1 MHCLRAKANNRT
13 RGQFECNVTWFYFC
27 FNLVCSYARCS
38 CCSMVYLRFQLLQIK
53 QIDCKMITKNVNNCE
68 QKNFHD
74 IFGQLH
80 AKSIKPQKTHSG
92 GSAK

>member
-1 MHCLRAKANNRT
+1 MHSLRAKANNRM
-13 RGQFECNVTWFYFC
+13 RGEFECNVTWFYFC
-27 FNLVCSYARCS
+27 FNLVCSYVRCG
-38 CCSMVYLRFQLLQIK
+38 CCSMVYLRFQLLQIR
-53 QIDCKMITKNVNNCE
+53 QVDCKMITKNVSNYE

>member
-1 MHCLRAKANNRT
+1 
-13 RGQFECNVTWFYFC
+13 
-27 FNLVCSYARCS
+27 
-38 CCSMVYLRFQLLQIK
+38 
-53 QIDCKMITKNVNNCE
+53 MITKNVNNCE